1 MSFTFLIFTVPES
14 PLWLIAVNRKEEAR
28 KSLHSI
34 TVQSGNE
41 PSDHEELLESVEG
54 KLHETVNID
63 LNILNELG

>member
-1 MSFTFLIFTVPES
+1 
-14 PLWLIAVNRKEEAR
+14 VNRKEEAR

-54 KLHETVNID
+54 ELHETVNTD